1 MEFLCFKMEN
11 VCYNGIKKILG
22 GILVENRRKSDVAIG
37 KNMADMRSKFSL
49 TQKEI
54 AQVVGVNVSTYKHYE
69 LGDRCTPLAVIR
81 DLANFYKI
89 SSDYFFENM
98 PELSTKEELEVRRFA
113 FEVSQNKQQ
122 YIGDIMNFSEGMAK
136 LEEKVQARARLRVKK
151 YRLDNKK
158 SQQEVADY
166 LGIDISTYNKY
177 EKGSR
182 KLNNEVVKK
191 IAEYY
196 NIKVSDILDSDRM
209 ILDLGVDY
217 TEK

>member
-1 MEFLCFKMEN
+1 M
-11 VCYNGIKKILG
+11 
-22 GILVENRRKSDVAIG
+22 ENRRKSDIAIG

-54 AQVVGVNVSTYKHYE
+54 AHVVGVNVSTYKHYE

-81 DLANFYKI
+81 DLSNFYKI
-89 SSDYFFENM
+89 STDYFFENM

-182 KLNNEVVKK
+182 KLNNEVVRK

-196 NIKVSDILDSDRM
+196 NIKVSDILD
-209 ILDLGVDY
+209 
-217 TEK
+217 

>member
-1 MEFLCFKMEN
+1 MEN

-69 LGDRCTPLAVIR
+69 LGDRCTPLAIIR

-89 SSDYFFENM
+89 STDYFFENM

-122 YIGDIMNFSEGMAK
+122 YIGDIMNFSEDMAK
-136 LEEKVQARARLRVKK
+136 LEEKVQARSRLRVKK

-182 KLNNEVVKK
+182 KLNNEVVRK

-196 NIKVSDILDSDRM
+196 NIKVSDILD
-209 ILDLGVDY
+209 
-217 TEK
+217 

>member
-1 MEFLCFKMEN
+1 M
-11 VCYNGIKKILG
+11 
-22 GILVENRRKSDVAIG
+22 ENRRKSDIAIG
-37 KNMADMRSKFSL
+37 KNMADMRSKFNL
-49 TQKEI
+49 TQKDI
-54 AQVVGVNVSTYKHYE
+54 SQVVGVNVSTYKHYE

-89 SSDYFFENM
+89 STDYFFENM
-98 PELSTKEELEVRRFA
+98 PGLSTKEELEISRRA
-113 FEVSQNKQQ
+113 FEVSQNKSQM
-122 YIGDIMNFSEGMAK
+122 IGDIRNFAEGMAK

-182 KLNNEVVKK
+182 KLNNEVVRK

-196 NIKVSDILDSDRM
+196 NIKVSDILD
-209 ILDLGVDY
+209 
-217 TEK
+217 

>member
-1 MEFLCFKMEN
+1 M
-11 VCYNGIKKILG
+11 
-22 GILVENRRKSDVAIG
+22 ENRRKSDIAIG
-37 KNMADMRSKFSL
+37 KNMADMRSKFNL
-49 TQKEI
+49 TQKDI

-89 SSDYFFENM
+89 STDYFFENM
-98 PELSTKEELEVRRFA
+98 PELSTKEELEISRRA
-113 FEVSQNKQQ
+113 FDVSQNKSQM
-122 YIGDIMNFSEGMAK
+122 IVNIKNFAEGMAK
-136 LEEKVQARARLRVKK
+136 LEEKVQARARLRVKH

-182 KLNNEVVKK
+182 KLNNEVVRK

-196 NIKVSDILDSDRM
+196 NIKVSDILD
-209 ILDLGVDY
+209 
-217 TEK
+217 

>member
-1 MEFLCFKMEN
+1 M
-11 VCYNGIKKILG
+11 
-22 GILVENRRKSDVAIG
+22 ENRRKSDVAIG
-37 KNMADMRSKFSL
+37 KNMADMRSKFNL

-89 SSDYFFENM
+89 STDYFFENM

-122 YIGDIMNFSEGMAK
+122 YIGDIMNFSEGKAK

-182 KLNNEVVKK
+182 KLNNEVVRK

-196 NIKVSDILDSDRM
+196 NIKVSDILD
-209 ILDLGVDY
+209 
-217 TEK
+217 

>member
-1 MEFLCFKMEN
+1 MDINNGLILQYGFHDHGYNQDIFKDVITFPISYYN
-11 VCYNGIKKILG
+11 VIIV
-22 GILVENRRKSDVAIG
+22 II
-37 KNMADMRSKFSL
+37 
-49 TQKEI
+49 TQKDV

-69 LGDRCTPLAVIR
+69 LGDRCAPLVVIR

-89 SSDYFFENM
+89 STDYFFENM
-98 PELSTKEELEVRRFA
+98 PELSTKEELEISRRA
-113 FEVSQNKQQ
+113 FDVSQNKSQM
-122 YIGDIMNFSEGMAK
+122 IGDIRNFAEGMAK

-182 KLNNEVVKK
+182 KLNNEVVRK

-196 NIKVSDILDSDRM
+196 NIKVSDILD
-209 ILDLGVDY
+209 
-217 TEK
+217 

>member
-1 MEFLCFKMEN
+1 MFQNGKN
-11 VCYNGIKKILG
+11 ICYNGIKKILG

-89 SSDYFFENM
+89 STDYFFENM

-122 YIGDIMNFSEGMAK
+122 YISDIMNFAEGMAK

-182 KLNNEVVKK
+182 KLNNEVVRK

-196 NIKVSDILDSDRM
+196 NIKVSDILD
-209 ILDLGVDY
+209 
-217 TEK
+217 

>member
-1 MEFLCFKMEN
+1 MEN

-22 GILVENRRKSDVAIG
+22 GILVENRRKSNIAIA

-54 AQVVGVNVSTYKHYE
+54 ARVVGVNVSTYKHYE

-89 SSDYFFENM
+89 STDYFFENM

-122 YIGDIMNFSEGMAK
+122 YIRDIMNFSEGMAK

-166 LGIDISTYNKY
+166 LGINISTYNKY

-182 KLNNEVVKK
+182 KLNNEVVRK

-196 NIKVSDILDSDRM
+196 NIKVSDILD
-209 ILDLGVDY
+209 
-217 TEK
+217 

>member
-1 MEFLCFKMEN
+1 M
-11 VCYNGIKKILG
+11 
-22 GILVENRRKSDVAIG
+22 ENRRKSDIAIG
-37 KNMADMRSKFSL
+37 KNMADMRSKFNL
-49 TQKEI
+49 TQKDI

-89 SSDYFFENM
+89 STDYFFENM
-98 PELSTKEELEVRRFA
+98 PELSTKEELEISRRA
-113 FEVSQNKQQ
+113 FDVSQNKSQM
-122 YIGDIMNFSEGMAK
+122 IGDIKNFAEGMAK
-136 LEEKVQARARLRVKK
+136 LEEKIQARARLRVKQ

-166 LGIDISTYNKY
+166 LDIDISTYNKY

-182 KLNNEVVKK
+182 KLNNEVVRK

-196 NIKVSDILDSDRM
+196 NIKVSDILD
-209 ILDLGVDY
+209 
-217 TEK
+217 

>member
-1 MEFLCFKMEN
+1 MEN
-11 VCYNGIKKILG
+11 VCYNGMKKILG

-89 SSDYFFENM
+89 STDYFFENM
-98 PELSTKEELEVRRFA
+98 PELFTKEELEVRRFA

-182 KLNNEVVKK
+182 KLNNEVVRK

-196 NIKVSDILDSDRM
+196 NIKVSDILD
-209 ILDLGVDY
+209 
-217 TEK
+217 

>member
-1 MEFLCFKMEN
+1 M
-11 VCYNGIKKILG
+11 
-22 GILVENRRKSDVAIG
+22 ENRRKSDVAIG

>member
-1 MEFLCFKMEN
+1 MEII
-11 VCYNGIKKILG
+11 CYNGIKKILG
-22 GILVENRRKSDVAIG
+22 GILVENRRKSDIAIG
-37 KNMADMRSKFSL
+37 KNMADMRSKFNL
-49 TQKEI
+49 TQKDI

-89 SSDYFFENM
+89 STDYFFENM
-98 PELSTKEELEVRRFA
+98 PELSTKEELEISRRA
-113 FEVSQNKQQ
+113 FDVSQNKSQM
-122 YIGDIMNFSEGMAK
+122 IGDIKNFAEGMAK

-182 KLNNEVVKK
+182 KLNNEVVRK

-196 NIKVSDILDSDRM
+196 NIKVSDILD
-209 ILDLGVDY
+209 
-217 TEK
+217 

>member
-1 MEFLCFKMEN
+1 M
-11 VCYNGIKKILG
+11 
-22 GILVENRRKSDVAIG
+22 ENRRKSDIAIA
-37 KNMADMRSKFSL
+37 KNMADMRSKFNL
-49 TQKEI
+49 TQKDI

-89 SSDYFFENM
+89 STDYFFENM
-98 PELSTKEELEVRRFA
+98 PELSTKEELEISRRA
-113 FEVSQNKQQ
+113 FEVSQNKSQM
-122 YIGDIMNFSEGMAK
+122 IGDIRNFAEGMAK

-182 KLNNEVVKK
+182 KLNNEVVRK

-196 NIKVSDILDSDRM
+196 NIKVSDILD
-209 ILDLGVDY
+209 
-217 TEK
+217 

>member
-1 MEFLCFKMEN
+1 M
-11 VCYNGIKKILG
+11 
-22 GILVENRRKSDVAIG
+22 ENRRKSNIAIG

-49 TQKEI
+49 TQKDI
-54 AQVVGVNVSTYKHYE
+54 SQVVGVNVSTYKHYE
-69 LGDRCTPLAVIR
+69 LGDRFAPLAVIR

-89 SSDYFFENM
+89 STDYFFENM
-98 PELSTKEELEVRRFA
+98 PELSIKEELEISRRA
-113 FEVSQNKQQ
+113 FEVSQNKSQM
-122 YIGDIMNFSEGMAK
+122 IGDIKNFVEGMAK

-158 SQQEVADY
+158 SQQKVADY

-182 KLNNEVVKK
+182 KLNNEVVRK

-196 NIKVSDILDSDRM
+196 NIKVSDILD
-209 ILDLGVDY
+209 
-217 TEK
+217 

>member
-1 MEFLCFKMEN
+1 M
-11 VCYNGIKKILG
+11 
-22 GILVENRRKSDVAIG
+22 ENRRKSDIAIG
-37 KNMADMRSKFSL
+37 KNMADMRSKFNL
-49 TQKEI
+49 TQKDI
-54 AQVVGVNVSTYKHYE
+54 SQVVGVNVSTYKHYE

-89 SSDYFFENM
+89 STDYFFENM
-98 PELSTKEELEVRRFA
+98 PELSTKEELEISRRA
-113 FEVSQNKQQ
+113 FDVSQNKSQM
-122 YIGDIMNFSEGMAK
+122 IGNIKNFAEGMAK
-136 LEEKVQARARLRVKK
+136 LEEKVQARARLRVKH

-182 KLNNEVVKK
+182 KLNNEVVRK

-196 NIKVSDILDSDRM
+196 NIKVSDILD
-209 ILDLGVDY
+209 
-217 TEK
+217 

>member
-1 MEFLCFKMEN
+1 M
-11 VCYNGIKKILG
+11 
-22 GILVENRRKSDVAIG
+22 ENRRKSDVAIG

-89 SSDYFFENM
+89 STDYFFENM
-98 PELSTKEELEVRRFA
+98 PELSTKEELEIRRFA

-122 YIGDIMNFSEGMAK
+122 YIGDIMNFSEGMDK

-151 YRLDNKK
+151 YRLNNKK

-182 KLNNEVVKK
+182 KLNNEVVRK

-196 NIKVSDILDSDRM
+196 NIKVSDILD
-209 ILDLGVDY
+209 
-217 TEK
+217 

>member
-1 MEFLCFKMEN
+1 M
-11 VCYNGIKKILG
+11 
-22 GILVENRRKSDVAIG
+22 ENRRKSDIAIG
-37 KNMADMRSKFSL
+37 KNMADMRSKFNL
-49 TQKEI
+49 TQKDI

-89 SSDYFFENM
+89 STDYFFENM
-98 PELSTKEELEVRRFA
+98 PELSTKEELEISRRA
-113 FEVSQNKQQ
+113 FDVSQNKSQM
-122 YIGDIMNFSEGMAK
+122 IGNIKNFAEDMAK
-136 LEEKVQARARLRVKK
+136 LEEKVQARARLRVKH

-182 KLNNEVVKK
+182 KLNNEVVRK

-196 NIKVSDILDSDRM
+196 NIKVSDILD
-209 ILDLGVDY
+209 
-217 TEK
+217 

>member
-1 MEFLCFKMEN
+1 M
-11 VCYNGIKKILG
+11 
-22 GILVENRRKSDVAIG
+22 ENRRKSDIAIG
-37 KNMADMRSKFSL
+37 KNMADMRSKFNL
-49 TQKEI
+49 TQKDI

-89 SSDYFFENM
+89 STDYFFENM
-98 PELSTKEELEVRRFA
+98 PELSTKEELEISRRA
-113 FEVSQNKQQ
+113 FDVSQNKSQM
-122 YIGDIMNFSEGMAK
+122 IGNIKNFAEGMAK

-182 KLNNEVVKK
+182 KLNNEVVRK

-196 NIKVSDILDSDRM
+196 NIKVSDILD
-209 ILDLGVDY
+209 
-217 TEK
+217 

>member
-1 MEFLCFKMEN
+1 M
-11 VCYNGIKKILG
+11 
-22 GILVENRRKSDVAIG
+22 ENRRKSDIAIG
-37 KNMADMRSKFSL
+37 KNMADMRSKFNL
-49 TQKEI
+49 TQKDI
-54 AQVVGVNVSTYKHYE
+54 SQVVGVNVSTYKHYE

-89 SSDYFFENM
+89 STDYFFENM
-98 PELSTKEELEVRRFA
+98 PELSTKEELEISRRA
-113 FEVSQNKQQ
+113 FDVSQNKSQM
-122 YIGDIMNFSEGMAK
+122 IGDIRNFAEGMAK

-182 KLNNEVVKK
+182 KLNNEVVRK

-196 NIKVSDILDSDRM
+196 NIKVSDILD
-209 ILDLGVDY
+209 
-217 TEK
+217 

>member
-1 MEFLCFKMEN
+1 M
-11 VCYNGIKKILG
+11 
-22 GILVENRRKSDVAIG
+22 ENRRKSDIAIG
-37 KNMADMRSKFSL
+37 KNMADIRSKFNL
-49 TQKEI
+49 TQKDI

-89 SSDYFFENM
+89 STDYFFENM
-98 PELSTKEELEVRRFA
+98 PELSTKEELEISRRA
-113 FEVSQNKQQ
+113 FDVSQNKSQM
-122 YIGDIMNFSEGMAK
+122 IGNIKNFAEGMAK

-182 KLNNEVVKK
+182 KLNNEVVRK

-196 NIKVSDILDSDRM
+196 NIKVSDILD
-209 ILDLGVDY
+209 
-217 TEK
+217 

>member
-1 MEFLCFKMEN
+1 M
-11 VCYNGIKKILG
+11 
-22 GILVENRRKSDVAIG
+22 ENRRKSDIAIG
-37 KNMADMRSKFSL
+37 KNMADMRNKFNL

-89 SSDYFFENM
+89 STDYFFENM
-98 PELSTKEELEVRRFA
+98 PELSTKEELEISRRA
-113 FEVSQNKQQ
+113 LDVSQHKSQM
-122 YIGDIMNFSEGMAK
+122 IGNIKNFAEGMAK

-182 KLNNEVVKK
+182 KLNNEVVRK

-196 NIKVSDILDSDRM
+196 NIKVSDILD
-209 ILDLGVDY
+209 
-217 TEK
+217 

>member
-1 MEFLCFKMEN
+1 M
-11 VCYNGIKKILG
+11 
-22 GILVENRRKSDVAIG
+22 ENRRKSNIAIG

-49 TQKEI
+49 TQKDI
-54 AQVVGVNVSTYKHYE
+54 SQIVGVNVSTYKHYE
-69 LGDRCTPLAVIR
+69 LGDRFAPLAVIR

-89 SSDYFFENM
+89 STDYFFENM
-98 PELSTKEELEVRRFA
+98 PELSIKKELEISRRA
-113 FEVSQNKQQ
+113 FEVSQNKSQV
-122 YIGDIMNFSEGMAK
+122 IGDIKNFAEGMAK
-136 LEEKVQARARLRVKK
+136 LEEKVQAIARLRVKK

-182 KLNNEVVKK
+182 KLNNEVVRK

-196 NIKVSDILDSDRM
+196 NIKVSDILD
-209 ILDLGVDY
+209 
-217 TEK
+217 

>member
-1 MEFLCFKMEN
+1 MEN
-11 VCYNGIKKILG
+11 ICYNGIKKILG
-22 GILVENRRKSDVAIG
+22 GILVENRRKSDLAIG
-37 KNMADMRSKFSL
+37 KNMADMRNKFNL

-69 LGDRCTPLAVIR
+69 LGDRCTPLAFIR

-89 SSDYFFENM
+89 STDYFFENM

-122 YIGDIMNFSEGMAK
+122 YIGDIMNFSEDMAK
-136 LEEKVQARARLRVKK
+136 LEEKVQARARLRVKQ

-166 LGIDISTYNKY
+166 LDIDISTYNKY

-182 KLNNEVVKK
+182 KLNNEVVRK

-196 NIKVSDILDSDRM
+196 NIKVSDILD
-209 ILDLGVDY
+209 
-217 TEK
+217 

>member
-1 MEFLCFKMEN
+1 M
-11 VCYNGIKKILG
+11 
-22 GILVENRRKSDVAIG
+22 ENRRKSDIAIG
-37 KNMADMRSKFSL
+37 KNMANMRSKFNL
-49 TQKEI
+49 TQKDI

-89 SSDYFFENM
+89 STDYFFENM
-98 PELSTKEELEVRRFA
+98 PELSTKEELEISRRA
-113 FEVSQNKQQ
+113 FDVSQNKSQM
-122 YIGDIMNFSEGMAK
+122 IGNIKNFAEGMAK
-136 LEEKVQARARLRVKK
+136 LEEKVQARARLRVKH

-182 KLNNEVVKK
+182 KLNNEVVRK

-196 NIKVSDILDSDRM
+196 NIKVSDILD
-209 ILDLGVDY
+209 
-217 TEK
+217 

>member
-1 MEFLCFKMEN
+1 M
-11 VCYNGIKKILG
+11 
-22 GILVENRRKSDVAIG
+22 ENRRKSDIAIG
-37 KNMADMRSKFSL
+37 KNMADMRSKFNL
-49 TQKEI
+49 MQKDI

-81 DLANFYKI
+81 DLANFYKV
-89 SSDYFFENM
+89 STDYFFENM
-98 PELSTKEELEVRRFA
+98 PELSTKEELEISRRV
-113 FEVSQNKQQ
+113 FEVSQNKSQM
-122 YIGDIMNFSEGMAK
+122 IGDIRNFAEGMAK

-182 KLNNEVVKK
+182 KLNNEVVRK

-196 NIKVSDILDSDRM
+196 NIKVSDILD
-209 ILDLGVDY
+209 
-217 TEK
+217 

>member
-1 MEFLCFKMEN
+1 MEN
-11 VCYNGIKKILG
+11 ICYNGIINIIG
-22 GILVENRRKSDVAIG
+22 GIFVENRRKSDIAIG
-37 KNMADMRSKFSL
+37 KNMADMRSKFNL
-49 TQKEI
+49 MQKDI

-81 DLANFYKI
+81 DLANFYKV
-89 SSDYFFENM
+89 STDYFFENM
-98 PELSTKEELEVRRFA
+98 PELSTKEELEISRRV
-113 FEVSQNKQQ
+113 FEVSQNKSQM
-122 YIGDIMNFSEGMAK
+122 IGDIRNFAEGMAK

-182 KLNNEVVKK
+182 KLNNEVVRK

-196 NIKVSDILDSDRM
+196 NIKVSDILD
-209 ILDLGVDY
+209 
-217 TEK
+217 

>member
-1 MEFLCFKMEN
+1 MEN
-11 VCYNGIKKILG
+11 VCYNGIKKMLG
-22 GILVENRRKSDVAIG
+22 GILVENRRKSDAAIG

-89 SSDYFFENM
+89 STDYFFENM

-182 KLNNEVVKK
+182 KLNNEVVRK

-196 NIKVSDILDSDRM
+196 NIKVSDILD
-209 ILDLGVDY
+209 
-217 TEK
+217 